1 MIKMHKQVIVC
12 WVVSRFL
19 TGQSKSW
26 ERGTFAFRIERLG
39 TLALAAYRKT
49 LDDNMLLSHFLS
61 RPIFNFD
68 SVLHSDSPTLS
79 IDAVANLA
87 SPWSI
92 AHSSGIGCL
101 HLPPSS
107 THPLPAAFLLA
118 LVNSSCGS
126 SHLHAS
132 SVACTIVH
140 PPLILC

>member
-26 ERGTFAFRIERLG
+26 ERGTFAFRIELLG

-68 SVLHSDSPTLS
+68 SFLHSDSP
-79 IDAVANLA
+79 IY
-87 SPWSI
+87 
-92 AHSSGIGCL
+92 
-101 HLPPSS
+101 
-107 THPLPAAFLLA
+107 
-118 LVNSSCGS
+118 
-126 SHLHAS
+126 
-132 SVACTIVH
+132 
-140 PPLILC
+140 